1 MFSSQRRVG
10 LCCLW
15 KLARR
20 SYQTV
25 MMLLLLAVDAPV
37 YEAVQL
43 RQLLTPP
50 LTPLLLQPS
59 SLLLPPPPIC
69 HYRNCSQLPPPVQGI
84 MLSCEARL
92 YVVMRDCMCL
102 GQW

>member
-25 MMLLLLAVDAPV
+25 MMLLLLAGCAIAAIADAAVDAIVAATADLP
-37 YEAVQL
+37 L
-43 RQLLTPP
+43 PQLL
-50 LTPLLLQPS
+50 
-59 SLLLPPPPIC
+59 
-69 HYRNCSQLPPPVQGI
+69 SQLPPPVQGI
-84 MLSCEARL
+84 MFCCEARL